1 MGNTTTQKITSKEK
15 MVLGGSLI
23 AGFVASLC
31 CIGPLL
37 AIGLGLGSFGA
48 SAFFETL
55 RPYLLVATLALL
67 GISFYLVYRKPKA
80 VCADGSCQIEGA
92 GRWSKITLWI
102 VTVFVV
108 AFAAFP
114 TYSGFFVAKG
124 NKTTLPP
131 SESRVAIATTAQEQ
145 ATTATTTLK
154 VEGMTCAGCVAN
166 VQNALQKTP
175 GVTSAQVSLDPP
187 QAVVTYNSKQVQV
200 ETLIQAVQKAGYTA
214 KQ

>member
-1 MGNTTTQKITSKEK
+1 MGNTTTQKIASKEK

-23 AGFVASLC
+23 AGIVASLC
-31 CIGPLL
+31 CIGPLV

-55 RPYLLVATLALL
+55 RPYLLVATFALL
-67 GISFYLVYRKPKA
+67 GISFYQVYRKPKT
-80 VCADGSCQIEGA
+80 VCADGSCQVEGA
-92 GRWSKITLWI
+92 GRWNKIALWI
-102 VTVFVV
+102 VTVFVI

-114 TYSGFFVAKG
+114 AYSGFFVAKG
-124 NKTTLPP
+124 SKVALPP
-131 SESRVAIATTAQEQ
+131 SGTQVAAVTNAPEPITTA
-145 ATTATTTLK
+145 TLK

-166 VQNALQKTP
+166 VQNALKKTP

-187 QAVVTYNSKQVQV
+187 QAIVTYNPKQVQV